1 MRPFTFAVTIGLAA
15 LIALS
20 ASARAQ
26 NPELTA
32 DEVKNCFIQVQR
44 DATELLQKGDVE
56 RIAQW
61 SERHVADDA
70 HFKVSVQAVHEST
83 PKMWSVI
90 DLDKADI
97 NRLQILLGQTVIRS
111 IQDYSLRIDI
121 GKVVPHGAD
130 AATVTVTWSDSFKVA
145 PPAPTAPGQAQN
157 TVGQAPQA
165 AAQPRTVDVK
175 RILECDH
182 LLVREQ
188 GQLKIGLS
196 NCRGQ
201 AQF

>member
-1 MRPFTFAVTIGLAA
+1 MRPLTFAVTIGLAA

-26 NPELTA
+26 NRELTA
-32 DEVKNCFIQVQR
+32 DEVKNYFTQVQR
-44 DATELLQKGDVE
+44 DATELLQRGDVE
-56 RIAQW
+56 QIAQW

-70 HFKVSVQAVHEST
+70 HFKVSVQAVHESI

-111 IQDYSLRIDI
+111 IQDYSLRIDV
-121 GKVVPHGAD
+121 GKVVPHGVD
-130 AATVTVTWSDSFKVA
+130 AATVTVTWRDSFKVT
-145 PPAPTAPGQAQN
+145 PPAPTAPGQAHS
-157 TVGQAPQA
+157 TVGQAPHP

-175 RILECDH
+175 RTLECDH
-182 LLVREQ
+182 
-188 GQLKIGLS
+188 
-196 NCRGQ
+196 
-201 AQF
+201 